1 MIRRFFTRLLVVA
14 LLVFSGYKAWQ
25 VQRLQAEVAA
35 LRAQAAAHSRTQAA
49 APAPT
54 GWLDRA
60 EAHAE
65 RARLALGR
73 GDFSHAQ
80 RELAAVR
87 QTLREPQDRT
97 QAAVIDARR
106 RVAALQSQARR
117 LQSEADQLWRR
128 AHPAESTSHP

>member
-1 MIRRFFTRLLVVA
+1 MIRRFFARLLIVG
-14 LLVFSGYKAWQ
+14 LLAFSGYKTWQ

-35 LRAQAAAHSRTQAA
+35 LRVQAAVRSR
-49 APAPT
+49 APSSAPPT

-73 GDFSHAQ
+73 GDFSRAQ
-80 RELAAVR
+80 RELAVVR
-87 QTLREPQDRT
+87 QTLREPQEKT
-97 QAAVIDARR
+97 QAAVAAARR
-106 RVAALQSQARR
+106 RASALQTQARR

-128 AHPAESTSHP
+128 AHSAESTHP